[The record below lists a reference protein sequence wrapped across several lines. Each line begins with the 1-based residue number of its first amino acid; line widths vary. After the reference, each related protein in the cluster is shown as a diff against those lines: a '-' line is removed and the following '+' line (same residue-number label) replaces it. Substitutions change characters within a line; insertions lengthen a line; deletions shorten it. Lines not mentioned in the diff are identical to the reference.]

1 MATRKKTQS
10 RAAPGDSVARKRS
23 PASKTATKKT
33 TPRRG
38 TTRRKAGAGP
48 APERT
53 ADVELVQAGAL
64 ESGLKQEAT
73 GGPEETF
80 QGRFYRPVTDI
91 YETGDALILVTE
103 VPGATA
109 EGVAVQL
116 DGDVLSVIA
125 RVDVGNYAGLAPL
138 AIEYN
143 VGHFARRFRLPGSV
157 DPDGIEATLSDGVL
171 VLELAKAPAYRT
183 RRIPVE

>member
-1 MATRKKTQS
+1 M
-10 RAAPGDSVARKRS
+10 
-23 PASKTATKKT
+23 
-33 TPRRG
+33 
-38 TTRRKAGAGP
+38 
-48 APERT
+48 
-53 ADVELVQAGAL
+53 
-64 ESGLKQEAT
+64 
-73 GGPEETF
+73 
-80 QGRFYRPVTDI
+80 
-91 YETGDALILVTE
+91 TE